1 MLLSEYAIK
10 WWFVI
15 PPPTASVFALPGE
28 TRTQKFCLSVMLY
41 TENNTDFACYI
52 FHVHQPILIIFGK
65 K

>member
-15 PPPTASVFALPGE
+15 PPPLASVSALPVE
-28 TRTQKFCLSVMLY
+28 TWIQKFGLSVMLY

-52 FHVHQPILIIFGK
+52 FYIPQQILNIFW
-65 K
+65 